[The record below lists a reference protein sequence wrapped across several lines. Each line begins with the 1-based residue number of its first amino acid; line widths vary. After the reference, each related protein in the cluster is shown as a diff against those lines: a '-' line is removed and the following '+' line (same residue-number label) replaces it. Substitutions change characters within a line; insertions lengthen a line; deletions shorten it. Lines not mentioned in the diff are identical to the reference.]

1 MVVRPVP
8 LSDTQ
13 NGPVGLSATPHGL
26 IRLGSTTRAGIRP
39 SETRSVW
46 VYAEALMASLHPV
59 GVRPTIAATGM
70 PAQNEA
76 RQGFAAGD
84 FSDQLS
90 EVVMG
95 RRRAKIAFVGSAA
108 GWL

>member
-1 MVVRPVP
+1 
-8 LSDTQ
+8 
-13 NGPVGLSATPHGL
+13 
-26 IRLGSTTRAGIRP
+26 
-39 SETRSVW
+39 
-46 VYAEALMASLHPV
+46 
-59 GVRPTIAATGM
+59 M

-108 GWL
+108 GWFGAYWIMGAEIAV